1 MRACPLALNRYDIN
15 LHLFVR
21 IIEFKNHVVY
31 KVWNIMIPCI
41 DIETK
46 PKNSWFDIVDIA
58 CLDFAVN
65 SVKLLWLHYT
75 VVYLFEL
82 PNIPF
87 RHNWHGQRPLLSQM
101 HPGNLIDIILK
112 RGKIHCVWWQ
122 IVCLRLAATPTYY
135 CITVI

>member
-1 MRACPLALNRYDIN
+1 
-15 LHLFVR
+15 
-21 IIEFKNHVVY
+21 
-31 KVWNIMIPCI
+31 MIPCI

-112 RGKIHCVWWQ
+112 RGKIHRGACDD
-122 IVCLRLAATPTYY
+122 
-135 CITVI
+135 